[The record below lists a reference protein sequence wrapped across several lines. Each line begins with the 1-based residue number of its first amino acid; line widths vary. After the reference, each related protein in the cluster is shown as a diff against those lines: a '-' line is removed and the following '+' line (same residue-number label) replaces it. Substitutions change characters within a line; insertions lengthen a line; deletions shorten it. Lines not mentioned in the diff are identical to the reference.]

1 MENAGFIGLS
11 YQSAL
16 QRQLAVIA
24 NNVANANTTGF
35 KAERIMLESVP
46 YKGKTG
52 ESYTFVQDNGVIRTL
67 SEGRMRHTGNALD
80 VGLTGK
86 GFLEV
91 QTPAGPRWTR
101 NGSLRVDEEGRIV
114 TAAGLPVVDE
124 RDQPIRIDASAGMPE
139 IARDGTISTPQGQVG
154 KLKVVRFDREQ
165 DMRKIN
171 DNLLVTAEEPKISAD
186 ARVEQG
192 FLEDS
197 NVEPVLEMTSMIDV
211 SRSYQAVQKL
221 VENEHDR
228 ERRAIERLA
237 KAV

>member
-16 QRQLAVIA
+16 RRQLAVIA
-24 NNVANANTTGF
+24 NNIANANTTGF
-35 KAERIMLESVP
+35 KAERIMFESVP
-46 YKGKTG
+46 YKGRASETY
-52 ESYTFVQDNGVIRTL
+52 SFVQDNGIVRTL
-67 SEGRMRHTGNALD
+67 AEGRMRYTGNPLD
-80 VGLTGK
+80 VGITGK

-101 NGSLRVDEEGRIV
+101 NGSLRIDEEGRVV
-114 TAAGLPVVDE
+114 TAAGLPVVDD
-124 RDQPIRIDASAGMPE
+124 RDQPIRVDTAAGTPE

-154 KLKVVRFDREQ
+154 KLKLVRFEREQ
-165 DMRKIN
+165 EMRKIN
-171 DNLLVTAEEPKISAD
+171 DTLLVTAEEPKAADD
-186 ARVEQG
+186 ARIQQG

-197 NVEPVLEMTSMIDV
+197 NVEPVVEMTSMIDV

-221 VENEHDR
+221 VDAEHDR
-228 ERRAIERLA
+228 NRRAIERLA